1 MKKNKLAEEV
11 KEKAEKLGS
20 GWKEN
25 GTQNDREGKI
35 GCGIK

>member
-20 GWKEN
+20 GRKEN
-25 GTQNDREGKI
+25 GT
-35 GCGIK
+35 